1 MFNLF
6 VYLSELFFFYDIVF
20 NGAGVFSV
28 AVTLISCLLKVNT
41 F

>member
-6 VYLSELFFFYDIVF
+6 VYLSALFFYDIVF

-28 AVTLISCLLKVNT
+28 AVTLISRLLKVNT

>member
-6 VYLSELFFFYDIVF
+6 VYLSELFFYDIVF